1 MGTQEII
8 LGLINICI
16 INLVLSGDNAVVIAL
31 ASRNLAAK
39 QRKLAIFWGSAGA
52 IILRVILTIVAVILL
67 RIPYLQTIG
76 GLLLVWIGL
85 KLLIDEEDEDNLE
98 ASSNM
103 ITAIKTIIIADLI
116 MSLDNVLAVAAAS
129 KGNYV
134 LLIIGLAVSIPIII
148 VGSQLLV
155 WLMNKFPAFVYIG
168 AGLIAWTAGE
178 MINTDKK
185 IAPLLYNFSHASGEE
200 VAKFFN
206 TTPGE
211 LATYYKTTVE
221 GITQA
226 MPHSILNMPESLE
239 WVLPALITVLVC
251 GCGWWIKSRRKA
263 VEVSGDQH
271 EQQVKSSAAE

>member
-1 MGTQEII
+1 METQELIF
-8 LGLINICI
+8 GLINICI
-16 INLVLSGDNAVVIAL
+16 INLILSGDNAVVIAL
-31 ASRNLAAK
+31 ASRNLAGK

-52 IILRVILTIVAVILL
+52 IILRIVLTVVAVFLL
-67 RIPYLQTIG
+67 RIPYLQSIG
-76 GLLLVWIGL
+76 GLLLVWIGI
-85 KLLIDEEDEDNLE
+85 KLLTDEEDEDDLE

-103 ITAIKTIIIADLI
+103 MTAIKTIIIADLI

-129 KGNYV
+129 KGNYI
-134 LLIIGLAVSIPIII
+134 LLIVGLAISIPIII

-155 WLMNKFPAFVYIG
+155 WLMNKFPPFVYIG

-206 TTPGE
+206 TTAPE
-211 LATYYKTTVE
+211 LAKYYNTTVD
-221 GITQA
+221 GIIQA
-226 MPHSILNMPESLE
+226 MPHSILNMPETLE

-251 GCGWWIKSRRKA
+251 GGGWLVKSRRKA
-263 VEVSGDQH
+263 KEVD
-271 EQQVKSSAAE
+271 KSSAA